1 MAGTH
6 SQQNAVTTATSTNTT
21 QPSFDDR
28 FPPSNSYI
36 AFQLAFM
43 DRQGGKARFASPFL
57 TFDNTMPHTIRK
69 VLRNR
74 YFMHLLQNI
83 FSRLSRRKLLVIER
97 VCRFWQ
103 EVLIYYSPRL
113 EEMLFYSAAEKRTVC
128 VFETNESRNVPVTST
143 PSSAFSNYEFETLRL
158 VDRIPG
164 TVGPFCVPREKGEE
178 GKVFYG
184 VETKQ
189 NPYLLRSIKHTPDFL
204 YSGLKFSYQ
213 IFSGT
218 RFTIPTETLVEIRDF
233 DLVDSRMGMFL
244 TQPPVCEV
252 RVSVLNPHAEVES
265 DGQGYKRKKKTTQNK
280 GEDEANE
287 PSVRDV
293 VVREEEGVRL
303 KHLIR
308 AIGPDLMQEG
318 FKQWTVSILVE
329 KGSLVGGETAVFL
342 KELDKTEAD
351 ERELLER
358 ITDEMELD

>member
-1 MAGTH
+1 
-6 SQQNAVTTATSTNTT
+6 
-21 QPSFDDR
+21 
-28 FPPSNSYI
+28 
-36 AFQLAFM
+36 
-43 DRQGGKARFASPFL
+43 
-57 TFDNTMPHTIRK
+57 
-69 VLRNR
+69 
-74 YFMHLLQNI
+74 MHLLQNI

-97 VCRFWQ
+97 VCKFWQ

-113 EEMLFYSAAEKRTVC
+113 EERLFYSAAEKRTVC
-128 VFETNESRNVPVTST
+128 VFETNEGRNVPVTST
-143 PSSAFSNYEFETLRL
+143 PSSAFSNDEFETLRL
-158 VDRIPG
+158 VDRIPD
-164 TVGPFCVPREKGEE
+164 TVGPLCVPGEKAKE

-189 NPYLLRSIKHTPDFL
+189 NPYLLRSIKHTPGFL

-218 RFTIPTETLVEIRDF
+218 RFTVPTETLVEIRNF

-252 RVSVLNPHAEVES
+252 RVSVLNPQGECQS
-265 DGQGYKRKKKTTQNK
+265 DGQGSKRKKKTTHDK

-287 PSVRDV
+287 PSVRNL

-308 AIGPDLMQEG
+308 AIGPDLVRQKFGE
-318 FKQWTVSILVE
+318 WTVSIFIGT
-329 KGSLVGGETAVFL
+329 GSLVGGETAVFL
-342 KELDKTEAD
+342 KEMDKTEVD
-351 ERELLER
+351 ERGLLER

>member
-1 MAGTH
+1 MANTH
-6 SQQNAVTTATSTNTT
+6 SGQDAATSSTSSNTT
-21 QPSFDDR
+21 QPSFDNR
-28 FPPSNSYI
+28 FPPSNPYI

-43 DRQGGKARFASPFL
+43 DKQGGKARFAHPFL
-57 TFDNTMPHTIRK
+57 TFDTTMPHTIRK

-83 FSRLSRRKLLVIER
+83 FSRLSRRQLLVIER
-97 VCRFWQ
+97 VCKFWQ
-103 EVLIYYSPRL
+103 EVLIYYSPNL
-113 EEMLFYSAAEKRTVC
+113 EEWLFYSAVEKRTVC
-128 VFETNESRNVPVTST
+128 VFETNEQKNVPVPST
-143 PSSAFSNYEFETLRL
+143 PSSAFSDYEFETLRL
-158 VDRIPG
+158 VDRISG
-164 TVGPFCVPREKGEE
+164 TVGPLCVLREKENGKE
-178 GKVFYG
+178 GKMFYG

-189 NPYLLRSIKHTPDFL
+189 NPYLLRPIKYTPNFL

-233 DLVDSRMGMFL
+233 GLADSRMGMFL

-252 RVSVLNPHAEVES
+252 RVSVLDPFGG
-265 DGQGYKRKKKTTQNK
+265 DGEGGMSNTKKKKEKK
-280 GEDEANE
+280 GEDEAVE
-287 PSVRDV
+287 PSVRDL

-308 AIGPDLMQEG
+308 DIGPDLVQRRFEE
-318 FKQWTVSILVE
+318 WTVSILVG

-342 KELDKTEAD
+342 KEMDKTEAD
-351 ERELLER
+351 ERGLLER